1 MTPGSVSNPNKQDV
15 AMVTKMLCVCVRP
28 AENKEGQVR
37 SEDFGKDI
45 VSVQAL
51 LTKQVGGLLNYDSH
65 MIVT

>member
-1 MTPGSVSNPNKQDV
+1 M
-15 AMVTKMLCVCVRP
+15 CP

-51 LTKQVGGLLNYDSH
+51 LTKQVSYPVRSSDLTVRGRDKMG
-65 MIVT
+65 

>member
-1 MTPGSVSNPNKQDV
+1 
-15 AMVTKMLCVCVRP
+15 MVTKMLCVCVCP

>member
-1 MTPGSVSNPNKQDV
+1 MC
-15 AMVTKMLCVCVRP
+15 AYP
-28 AENKEGQVR
+28 AESKEGQVR

-51 LTKQVGGLLNYDSH
+51 LTKQVGGLVNYDNH